1 MRSGLERDS
10 ARKNRSMLI
19 QVNASYR
26 GEADGVETF
35 SRNGRPSRPDTDGT
49 SSVTRLAVFPH
60 GNEENSMN
68 TRHTLLSATIMTL
81 ACAVAVPAFAQE
93 TETTKTTTTTVTHE
107 GPHQFV
113 YYGDHDI
120 YFAPD
125 TKTYYWQEG
134 GNWRSGLE
142 LPAES
147 RAYIRTGGVK
157 IQLDTDKPYERND
170 WVIEHYRHHHDD

>member
-1 MRSGLERDS
+1 
-10 ARKNRSMLI
+10 
-19 QVNASYR
+19 
-26 GEADGVETF
+26 
-35 SRNGRPSRPDTDGT
+35 
-49 SSVTRLAVFPH
+49 VFPQ
-60 GNEENSMN
+60 GNEENPMN
-68 TRHTLLSATIMTL
+68 TRHTLLTATVLTL
-81 ACAVAVPAFAQE
+81 ACAAAAPAFAQE

-134 GNWRSGLE
+134 GNWRSGME

-147 RAYIRTGGVK
+147 RAYIRTGGIK

-170 WVIEHYRHHHDD
+170 YVIEHYRHHHDNDD